1 MLDNETVCVADVDVV
16 LSDESESV
24 RSIDSVIDLLMD
36 VEVDVVAVRTSDK
49 DRDSYG
55 AWRSSVSGVQHSSPN
70 DLLNDFESGWTACC
84 VSERVRGYEGER
96 VELSDLCRVAVC
108 DPVFDRVTDVD
119 SCPESLWLNSR
130 VMCVHAFWDEVC
142 A

>member
-49 DRDSYG
+49 D
-55 AWRSSVSGVQHSSPN
+55 
-70 DLLNDFESGWTACC
+70 
-84 VSERVRGYEGER
+84 
-96 VELSDLCRVAVC
+96 
-108 DPVFDRVTDVD
+108 
-119 SCPESLWLNSR
+119 
-130 VMCVHAFWDEVC
+130 
-142 A
+142 